1 MTEPS
6 AAGAKTVKSTNITR
20 VTHRVTVTD
29 RWVRN
34 GHQSGILWFTGL
46 SGAGKT
52 TLALE
57 LERQLHADGHQAYVL
72 DGDNLR
78 GGLNGD
84 LGFSPEDRSEN
95 IRRAGEVAALFADAG
110 VIVIGALISPY
121 EADRQMVRAMRPDLF
136 HEVFIKSD
144 LDVCESRDPKGL
156 YKKARAGEIP
166 EFTGISAPYEEPV
179 APELIVDTA
188 NQTVDQSIKALRD
201 YISANLFQ
209 DRAVEVA

>member
-1 MTEPS
+1 MGMGGRHVGEGIDFVDMRPVLAQRRQS
-6 AAGAKTVKSTNITR
+6 AEFDNILDPLIGRPGNHPFSLRSLAQAAQHFLQRSGNGEIASIGGEQLLCRGEIHRLDRVGDDVKTLGQPGN
-20 VTHRVTVTD
+20 
-29 RWVRN
+29 
-34 GHQSGILWFTGL
+34 TGL
-46 SGAGKT
+46 
-52 TLALE
+52 
-57 LERQLHADGHQAYVL
+57 
-72 DGDNLR
+72 
-78 GGLNGD
+78 
-84 LGFSPEDRSEN
+84 
-95 IRRAGEVAALFADAG
+95 
-110 VIVIGALISPY
+110 VII
-121 EADRQMVRAMRPDLF
+121 DHRVRAMRPDLF